1 VQFHHSELNAMNL
14 QRERCIH
21 NKVFQARIAS
31 KMMFTG
37 DKWPIINPLR
47 KKSMISV
54 YESIILKGRMGVCK
68 SQNQSKTKWFRITR
82 LHGPHC
88 LLGKDVYANHAP
100 LDLIRVLASAFQS
113 PHMLFQRQSW
123 KHLQNQR
130 DSRCHFPWK
139 ALQH

>member
-1 VQFHHSELNAMNL
+1 MNL
-14 QRERCIH
+14 QRGRCIH
-21 NKVFQARIAS
+21 NKVLQARIAS
-31 KMMFTG
+31 KMMSTG
-37 DKWPIINPLR
+37 NKWPTINPLR

-54 YESIILKGRMGVCK
+54 YKLIILKGRMGVCK
-68 SQNQSKTKWFRITR
+68 LQNLITKSIKNRVVYMTRITR

-100 LDLIRVLASAFQS
+100 LDLIKVQASAFQS
-113 PHMLFQRQSW
+113 PRMLSQRQSW
-123 KHLQNQR
+123 KHLQHQR